1 MRTVTELAALVAS
14 GAVRVPQGLEHYVSD
29 RRQLLDQVFT
39 ILGLEDVSGMLPD
52 VLKVNYRYIM
62 LMLGIINT
70 EREGGGVVEH
80 LSTVITLVP
89 WGCNICNNF
98 RS

>member
-39 ILGLEDVSGMLPD
+39 ILGPEDVSGMLPD
-52 VLKVNYRYIM
+52 VLKVNYRYCIVYHVGQCWVC
-62 LMLGIINT
+62 LT
-70 EREGGGVVEH
+70 ERERGGG
-80 LSTVITLVP
+80 S
-89 WGCNICNNF
+89 
-98 RS
+98 